1 MHDYNTSV
9 PTFYKQ
15 LREAGYWTMT
25 TGKDDLTKGTQ
36 MGSITKPP
44 YKGCDACLDGDG
56 LYHQEEL
63 GWSDGR
69 RFQGKLGVFQH
80 WPEPYCMYGYHLR
93 NQTVHLE
100 NGTAL
105 TGWEAHAACV
115 KQSNDEH
122 ESPLCDARSYPQEL
136 YEDDFTAQMAIEL
149 LQSWKAN
156 HSNHSTTTRTHSST
170 GARGEDT
177 DDNRTPFFLHV
188 SFPGPHPPF
197 AVTAP
202 MHDRVAGVV
211 WPNATDDT
219 KYPQSNGGICTATH
233 EPSTIMQSGRC
244 DYAAEILNIDD
255 LFRKVLNQVEEMGEM
270 ERTIVCMS
278 SDHGELLGDHNDF
291 GKSMPWQSAVGV
303 PLV

>member
-1 MHDYNTSV
+1 
-9 PTFYKQ
+9 
-15 LREAGYWTMT
+15 
-25 TGKDDLTKGTQ
+25 
-36 MGSITKPP
+36 
-44 YKGCDACLDGDG
+44 
-56 LYHQEEL
+56 
-63 GWSDGR
+63 
-69 RFQGKLGVFQH
+69 
-80 WPEPYCMYGYHLR
+80 MYGYHLR

-105 TGWEAHAACV
+105 TGWEAHGACV
-115 KQSNDEH
+115 KQSGDQH

-156 HSNHSTTTRTHSST
+156 HSTAHSTTHSTTHSTHTESE
-170 GARGEDT
+170 GRRDQGEEEDVE
-177 DDNRTPFFLHV
+177 RTPFFLHV

-202 MHDRVAGVV
+202 MHDRVAGIV

-219 KYPQSNGGICTATH
+219 KFPQANGGMCTATH

-244 DYAAEILNIDD
+244 DYGAEILNIDD

-270 ERTIVCMS
+270 ERTM
-278 SDHGELLGDHNDF
+278 
-291 GKSMPWQSAVGV
+291 
-303 PLV
+303 